1 MRRTPF
7 RIVDTGLN
15 SAEVNI
21 AMDRHWL
28 AAHVQGERDNLLRF
42 HRSTPSAWVGLHQ
55 WPERELRLHFC
66 HRKGIDVVRR
76 LTGGGTLYVDPQQL
90 GFSLILK
97 WSERLAELGESG
109 VIQRGC
115 DAVVSALRGLGVAAA
130 FKAPNDIEVAG
141 RKLASLYASRD
152 RGSFLLQ
159 AVLLMT
165 ADATRMQGALRLPS
179 EPAVNGQVPRA
190 ASERLTALDQVC
202 SRTPTPARI
211 RKALTVSIAAQFNLR
226 AESSTKT
233 VYAQLREGFA
243 NATWPAVLDHQ
254 IQISTATTYW
264 RTQAETMAELAEALW
279 VSPAGL
285 LRTQLRWDPLR
296 HVPGWLEIGGSVQVQ
311 PLDLFARL
319 ARGLA
324 GVNRNE
330 LATEL
335 QKQCVSAHAHL
346 IGFTQDDLLAV
357 LTRAWDRAEQQ
368 RDFGLSMEQSNRLTV
383 VNAPGPAANAATLM
397 QQADTL
403 LLPYCT
409 RPLECRDKSLDE
421 CRDCTGCE
429 VGTACRAAASQSL
442 NIRELKHYVELDGLL
457 ENLRAEGS
465 KGVVGMTCQTF
476 FIKHS
481 DAFTRAGL
489 PVLLVDLGGT
499 TCYELQQEAAGY
511 SGHFPHKTTLDT
523 QVLEKLVRVRK
534 AG

>member
-7 RIVDTGLN
+7 RVVDTGLN
-15 SAEVNI
+15 SAELNI
-21 AMDRHWL
+21 AMDRRWL
-28 AAHVQGERDNLLRF
+28 VAHTQGERDNLLRF
-42 HRSTPSAWVGLHQ
+42 HRSTPSAWIGLHQ
-55 WPERELRLHFC
+55 WPERELRLHYC

-97 WSERLAELGESG
+97 WSERLAELGEAG
-109 VIQRGC
+109 VIARGGE
-115 DAVVSALRGLGVAAA
+115 AVVAVLRGLGIAAV

-159 AVLLMT
+159 ATLLMT
-165 ADATRMQGALRLPS
+165 VDATRMQAALRLPT
-179 EPAVNGQVPRA
+179 EPAVGSQGPRPA
-190 ASERLTALDQVC
+190 AERLTALDQVC
-202 SRTPTPARI
+202 SRAPTPARI
-211 RKALTVSIAAQFNLR
+211 RKALTESLAAQFNLR

-233 VYAQLREGFA
+233 VYAQLRDTS
-243 NATWPAVLDHQ
+243 ATGIWPAGLNHA
-254 IQISTATTYW
+254 IKISTATTDW
-264 RTQAETMAELAEALW
+264 RALAETMSELAEALW
-279 VSPAGL
+279 ASPAGL
-285 LRTQLRWDPLR
+285 LRARLRWDALR
-296 HVPGWLEIGGSVQVQ
+296 GVPSWLEIGGTVQVQ
-311 PLDLFARL
+311 PVDLFARL
-319 ARGLA
+319 AQGLA
-324 GVNRNE
+324 GVSRDE
-330 LATEL
+330 LAAKL
-335 QKQCVSAHAHL
+335 QRLCASAHAHL

-383 VNAPGPAANAATLM
+383 VNAPSQAANAANLM

-403 LLPYCT
+403 LLPYCA

-429 VGTACRAAASQSL
+429 VGSACRTAASQAL
-442 NIRELKHYVELDGLL
+442 NIRELKRYAELDGLL
-457 ENLRAEGS
+457 AQLREEGS
-465 KGVVGMTCQTF
+465 TGIVGMTCQTF

-499 TCYELQQEAAGY
+499 TCYELKQEAAGY
-511 SGHFPHKTTLDT
+511 SGTFPHQTRLDT
-523 QVLEKLVRVRK
+523 QVLERLVRVRQV
-534 AG
+534 G

>member
-15 SAEVNI
+15 SAAVNI

-42 HRSTPSAWVGLHQ
+42 HRSTPSAWIGLHQ

-115 DAVVSALRGLGVAAA
+115 EAVVLALRGLGIAAV

-165 ADATRMQGALRLPS
+165 ADASRMQGALRLPS
-179 EPAVNGQVPRA
+179 EPAVNGQGPRA

-202 SRTPTPARI
+202 SRAPTPASI
-211 RKALTVSIAAQFNLR
+211 RKALTESIAAQFNLR

-233 VYAQLREGFA
+233 VYAQLREGSA
-243 NATWPAVLDHQ
+243 NATWPAGLDHQ
-254 IQISTATTYW
+254 INISTATTHW
-264 RTQAETMAELAEALW
+264 RTQAETLNELAESLW

-285 LRTQLRWDPLR
+285 LRARLRWDPLR
-296 HVPGWLEIGGSVQVQ
+296 HVPDWLEIGGSVLVQ
-311 PLDLFARL
+311 PVDLFARL

-324 GVNRNE
+324 GVNRSE
-330 LATEL
+330 LAAKL
-335 QKQCVSAHAHL
+335 QKLCASAHAHF

-368 RDFGLSMEQSNRLTV
+368 RDFGLSMEQTNRLTV
-383 VNAPGPAANAATLM
+383 INAPGPAANAADLM

-403 LLPYCT
+403 LLPYCA
-409 RPLECRDKSLDE
+409 RPLECRDKSLDA

-429 VGTACRAAASQSL
+429 VGSACRIAASQSL
-442 NIRELKHYVELDGLL
+442 TIRELKQYSELDGLL
-457 ENLRAEGS
+457 TQLREKGS
-465 KGVVGMTCQTF
+465 TGVVGMTCQTF

-481 DAFTRAGL
+481 DAFTRSGL
-489 PVLLVDLGGT
+489 PMLLLDLGGT

-511 SGHFPHKTTLDT
+511 SGIFPYKTKLDT
-523 QVLEKLVRVRK
+523 PVLEKLMQVREV
-534 AG
+534 G